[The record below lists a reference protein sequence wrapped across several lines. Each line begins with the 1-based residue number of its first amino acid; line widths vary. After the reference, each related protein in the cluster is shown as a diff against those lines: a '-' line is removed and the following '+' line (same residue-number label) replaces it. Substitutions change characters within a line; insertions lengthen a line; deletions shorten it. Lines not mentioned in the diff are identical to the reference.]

1 MARILLF
8 TDAATSSEVLP
19 SLGLLSHQVRTV
31 PAQSEAVLNAP
42 ESDLWLLDARAS
54 LLAARTL
61 CRILAQ
67 SAPCPLF
74 VVVDGTGLAALS
86 PDWGFGDFVL
96 PEIGPAELSARL
108 TLALS
113 SDTASDVITTSGIV
127 VDELAYSA
135 KLHGRTLDLT
145 YTEFEL
151 LKFLAQNPG
160 HVFTRQQLLSDV
172 WGYDYF
178 GGTRTVDVHIRRLRA
193 KLGPDHETMI
203 ETIRNVGY
211 RLAAR

>member
-8 TDAATSSEVLP
+8 TGAATSADVLP
-19 SLGLLSHQVRTV
+19 SLALLGHQVRSV
-31 PAQSEAVLNAP
+31 PAQAEAAVSPP
-42 ESDLWLLDARAS
+42 ESDLWLLDARS
-54 LLAARTL
+54 NLLAARTL
-61 CRILAQ
+61 CRVLAQ
-67 SAPCPLF
+67 AAPCPLF

-86 PDWGFGDFVL
+86 SEWGFGDFVVSD
-96 PEIGPAELSARL
+96 IGPAELATRL
-108 TLALS
+108 TLAL
-113 SDTASDVITTSGIV
+113 TAVSTSEVIATSGIV
-127 VDELAYSA
+127 IDELAYSA
-135 KLHGRTLDLT
+135 KLHGRALDLT